1 MYYYKISGMQKKSRV
16 KNENRKIVII
26 SGGGIK
32 TKEINLAAIILITLF
47 FLWVFFTSFL
57 FFWNIKVKSEKIE
70 EILKL
75 NLVNKELSERII
87 KLDKTI
93 VSFSEYFRTL
103 SYYDKFSKFSFEL
116 DEEGSDG
123 NHASKNKDLLSI
135 SEYQKIL
142 PVLEN
147 INRNM
152 SFVKIAVNSR
162 INGLKDVLESV
173 SLSGKASS
181 LYSKKYK
188 NLDLQDSAET
198 VRYLS
203 FLESFLNSIPISKP
217 MKNYYISSKY
227 GMRIDPFL
235 RAQKSHKGLDFAGP
249 RNSNVLAS
257 ADGKVKLVEFKKGF
271 GNLIV
276 IDHGNNIETV
286 YAHLKK
292 TNVKSGDI
300 VKRGDIIAIQ
310 GNSGRTTGDH
320 LHYEVKINGI
330 NQDPNKFVN
339 VGGKMEY

>member
-1 MYYYKISGMQKKSRV
+1 MHKKSGV

-32 TKEINLAAIILITLF
+32 TKEINLTTIVLITLF
-47 FLWVFFTSFL
+47 LFWVFFTSFL
-57 FFWNIKVKSEKIE
+57 FFWNLKVKSEKIE

-75 NLVNKELSERII
+75 NLVNRELNEKII

-116 DEEGSDG
+116 DEEGFGSNNISG
-123 NHASKNKDLLSI
+123 NKDLLSI

-147 INRNM
+147 IDRNM
-152 SFVKIAVNSR
+152 SFVKIAVHSR
-162 INGLKDVLESV
+162 INGLKNVLESV
-173 SLSGKASS
+173 SLSEKANS

-188 NLDLQDSAET
+188 DLDSKYNAETAET

-235 RAQKSHKGLDFAGP
+235 RSQKSHKGLDFAGP

-257 ADGKVKLVEFKKGF
+257 ADGKVKLVDFKKGF

-276 IDHGNNIETV
+276 IDHGNDIETV

-300 VKRGDIIAIQ
+300 VKRGDIIAVQ

-330 NQDPNKFVN
+330 NQDPNMFVN

>member
-1 MYYYKISGMQKKSRV
+1 MQKKSGV
-16 KNENRKIVII
+16 KKENRKIVII

-32 TKEINLAAIILITLF
+32 TKEINLTTIVLITLF
-47 FLWVFFTSFL
+47 LFWVFFTSSL

-75 NLVNKELSERII
+75 NLVNRELSEKII

-116 DEEGSDG
+116 DEEGSDSNIISG
-123 NHASKNKDLLSI
+123 NKDLLSI

-147 INRNM
+147 IDRNM

-162 INGLKDVLESV
+162 INGLKNILESI
-173 SLSGKASS
+173 SLSRKANN

-188 NLDLQDSAET
+188 DLNSKDDVETAET

-203 FLESFLNSIPISKP
+203 FLEFFLNSIPISKP

-227 GMRIDPFL
+227 GIRIDPFL

-257 ADGKVKLVEFKKGF
+257 ADGKVKLVDFKKGF

-276 IDHGNNIETV
+276 IDHGNDIETV

-300 VKRGDIIAIQ
+300 VKRGDVIAVQ